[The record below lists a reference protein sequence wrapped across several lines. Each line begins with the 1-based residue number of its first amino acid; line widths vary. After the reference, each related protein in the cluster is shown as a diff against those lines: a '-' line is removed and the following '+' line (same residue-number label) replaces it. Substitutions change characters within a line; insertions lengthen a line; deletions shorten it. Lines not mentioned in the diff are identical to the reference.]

1 MSSMGEKMDQN
12 MQAALQPLVDG
23 PLQAYTVA
31 DPVGG
36 MKRLARAA
44 ATNVAFSA
52 AGDSP
57 FPVSAS
63 THGSAHDQGRNVR
76 LPTNFIVAVT
86 PTSVYVFTWRN
97 RYSKVRIK
105 KELLRVP
112 REGLRVKVRSKGT
125 ATYFGLVAEP
135 TGTAFAFEMVTM
147 GFAAAKAKVEQIV
160 AALAPETVPG

>member
-1 MSSMGEKMDQN
+1 MTSMGDKMDQN
-12 MQAALQPLVDG
+12 MQVGLQPLVDG

-36 MKRLARAA
+36 MKRLARAT
-44 ATNVAFSA
+44 ATNVALSA
-52 AGDSP
+52 AGDSV

-63 THGSAHDQGRNVR
+63 THGSAHDEGRTVR

-86 PTSVYVFTWRN
+86 PTSVYAFAWRS

-105 KELLRVP
+105 KELLRLP
-112 REGLRVKVRSKGT
+112 REGLKVKIRSKGT

-147 GFAAAKAKVEQIV
+147 GFAAAKAKVDQIV
-160 AALAPETVPG
+160 AALARETVPS